1 MGAHW
6 LKNGRFRLNVFEF
19 LPCDSSDK
27 PYDRLPGHYAA
38 FGTGLA
44 EAGAVCLEEQG
55 HGNSVSFFVKGD
67 YDERFTLVSPM
78 VTEQMRRCWNDYDE
92 ATEHGAYGI
101 ACLLILLLTDYT
113 IIRRSRRG
121 TGFDYWVGYIDRE
134 NENIFQD
141 KARLEVSG
149 MRHASDTLV
158 RANVRKKKRQT
169 RKSDSTHL
177 PAYVIVIE
185 FSKPT
190 GEVVRR

>member
-1 MGAHW
+1 MT
-6 LKNGRFRLNVFEF
+6 
-19 LPCDSSDK
+19 SS
-27 PYDRLPGHYAA
+27 PLRAIVLTNLTEGYPGITPA

-55 HGNSVSFFVKGD
+55 HDNSVSFFVKGD
-67 YDERFTLVSPM
+67 YDETFTLVRPTA
-78 VTEQMRRCWNDYDE
+78 TEQMRRCWNDYDV
-92 ATEHGAYGI
+92 ATEYGAYGI

-134 NENIFQD
+134 DENIFQD

-158 RANVRKKKRQT
+158 RARVRKKKTQT
-169 RKSDSTHL
+169 GKSDAAYL

-185 FSKPT
+185 FSRPT